1 MRITF
6 LILFCFSLTFFSC
19 SESNPY
25 KNEGLSY
32 LDFQEK
38 LKMDMSFNSLVS
50 TFGNPQRDA
59 GSGIHIYVYQL
70 NDNSEV
76 WIGFVDHIL
85 YARHLDQNQQLLENV
100 KFLNSTAL
108 VTGADIR
115 MCACCGGWF
124 VTIDGII
131 YQFDTLPD
139 GSTVDL
145 QKETFPVTVK
155 MDWQIS
161 DQAACPNKKIIVQRL
176 VKSSN

>member
-1 MRITF
+1 MRTVF
-6 LILFCFSLTFFSC
+6 LLLFCFSLSFLSC

-32 LDFQEK
+32 LDFQQK
-38 LKMDMSFNSLVS
+38 LRMDMGFSSLVS

-70 NDNSEV
+70 NDLTEV
-76 WIGFVDHIL
+76 WIGYVDHIL
-85 YARHLDQNQQLLENV
+85 YARHLDQNQQLLENI
-100 KFLNSTAL
+100 KFVNSTAV

-124 VTIDGII
+124 VTIDSII
-131 YQFDTLPD
+131 YQFDALPS

-145 QKETFPVTVK
+145 QKETFPLPVK
-155 MDWQIS
+155 IDWQLS
-161 DQAACPNKKIIVQRL
+161 DQAACPNKKVIVQRL